1 MSERIRDFEARL
13 VEHCAPTL
21 AGLKLGSLFCL
32 QADPDEVAEWVSACD
47 ETLSDRGL
55 RLRLVRASRCGQLI
69 YVYREKHLQKALNE
83 KSIAAFLR
91 NYGYE
96 SDNVQICLERL
107 TERLREQDFPHEI
120 GIFLGYPLH
129 DVEGFIR
136 HGGRNYCC
144 QGCWKVYECRQQAEE
159 TFARYHKCKR
169 VYRDCHRAG
178 TTLRRLTV
186 AA

>member
-1 MSERIRDFEARL
+1 MEKTRVFEARL
-13 VEHCAPTL
+13 VEHCAPTM
-21 AGLKLGSLFCL
+21 AGMKLGSLFCL
-32 QADPDEVAEWVSACD
+32 QADPDEVARWVLDCD
-47 ETLSDRGL
+47 AALSDRGL
-55 RLRLVRASRCGQLI
+55 RLRLVRTSECGQLI
-69 YVYREKHLQKALNE
+69 YVYREKRLQEALKQKE
-83 KSIAAFLR
+83 IAGFLR
-91 NYGYE
+91 NYGYKNDQVE
-96 SDNVQICLERL
+96 SCLAQL
-107 TERLREQDFPHEI
+107 SERLREQDFPHEI
-120 GIFLGYPLH
+120 GVFLGYPLH

-169 VYRDCHRAG
+169 VYGECHRAG